1 MNREYNSE
9 SDVLAQELNERLQRK
24 VRMRTLRIWLIGA
37 AIVLAIL
44 TALAFFLMKMFFSV
58 KEVTLKGDVDYPVEE
73 ILKASKI
80 EKGDLLLFIDR
91 SKAEKGILQR
101 FVMIERVTIE
111 REAPDRVVFTIK
123 NEVPYY
129 YFVNEGLSGNGTR
142 AYAVVAKSQ
151 KILEIL
157 GSKEKMTEKYGE
169 LPRVDMPDLLYAA
182 SGKKIVYKDESDGDY
197 IPELLEL
204 IAASSFSSEDLTL
217 DARVRFDIVFY
228 SGKGSDGLSKYEV
241 RLGNKQKIADK
252 IAFAQSIA
260 LKIEANTPGFEG
272 MICVDNDDVKK
283 AYAVP
288 RTQSDA

>member
-37 AIVLAIL
+37 VIVLAIL
-44 TALAFFLMKMFFSV
+44 TALAFFLMKIFFSV

-80 EKGDLLLFIDR
+80 EKGDLLLFINA
-91 SKAEKGILQR
+91 SKAEKGILAR
-101 FVMIERVTIE
+101 FVMIEKVEIE

-129 YFVNEGLSGNGTR
+129 YFENEGLTGDGKP
-142 AYAVVAKSQ
+142 AYAVVARSQ

-157 GSKEKMTEKYGE
+157 GTKEELTEKYGE
-169 LPRVDMPDLLYAA
+169 LPRVNMPELLYAA
-182 SGKKIVYKDESDGDY
+182 SGKKIVYKDDEDGNY
-197 IPELLEL
+197 IPELIEL
-204 IAASSFSSEDLTL
+204 IGASVFSTDDLTL

-241 RLGNKQKIADK
+241 RLGNKQKLDDK

-260 LKIEANTPGFEG
+260 LKIESNTPGFEG
-272 MICVDNDDVKK
+272 TICVDQDDVKK